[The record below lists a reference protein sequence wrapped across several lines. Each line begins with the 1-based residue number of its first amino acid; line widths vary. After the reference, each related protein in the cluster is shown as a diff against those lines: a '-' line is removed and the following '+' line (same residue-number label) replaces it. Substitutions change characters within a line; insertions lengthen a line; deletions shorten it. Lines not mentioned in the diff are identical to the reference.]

1 MRLPPDLAGS
11 FGEPDDD
18 APPRRTVPET
28 VTPGERFMEAHG
40 CLWSVH
46 DWAGVTCPCYGRY
59 PGEEGVRADPSCGI
73 CGGTGESHLE
83 PEEVAGG
90 LAEED
95 ARLLCFGGELL
106 DACEAAA
113 AFLRESERLYGMLM
127 PREERVLATLAAA
140 VGKAK
145 GG

>member
-28 VTPGERFMEAHG
+28 VTPGERYMEQHG
-40 CLWSVH
+40 CLWSVFN
-46 DWAGVTCPCYGRY
+46 WAGVTCPCYGRH

-83 PEEVAGG
+83 PGEVAGG
-90 LAEED
+90 LTEAD

-106 DACEAAA
+106 AACEAIVRGWGHQDGVSEAVRLARAA
-113 AFLRESERLYGMLM
+113 
-127 PREERVLATLAAA
+127 LA
-140 VGKAK
+140 KAK